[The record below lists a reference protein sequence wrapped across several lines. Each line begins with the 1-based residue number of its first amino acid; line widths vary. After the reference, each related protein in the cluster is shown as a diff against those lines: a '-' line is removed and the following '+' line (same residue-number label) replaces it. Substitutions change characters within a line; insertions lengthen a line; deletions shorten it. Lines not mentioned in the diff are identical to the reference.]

1 MRLRLLKPYGY
12 AAPGDI
18 LPSVDKPVADL
29 LVKRGVAVVIDDVR
43 TPPNKML
50 KAGKVKTK

>member
-1 MRLRLLKPYGY
+1 MRLRLLKHY
-12 AAPGDI
+12 AFGAPGDI
-18 LPSVDKPVADL
+18 LPSVDRPVAEL